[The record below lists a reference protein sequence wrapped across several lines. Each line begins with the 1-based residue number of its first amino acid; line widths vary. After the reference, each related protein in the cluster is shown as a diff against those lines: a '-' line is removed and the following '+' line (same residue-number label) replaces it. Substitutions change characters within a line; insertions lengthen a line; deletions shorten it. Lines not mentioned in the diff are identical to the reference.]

1 MSTLTRRT
9 FNGIK
14 WTATSTITNLI
25 LQLGY
30 TAVMARLLDPVAFGL
45 VAMAN
50 VVLRFGGYFAN
61 MGMSQALI
69 QKETLT
75 QRDIQSAFT
84 SSILL
89 GGLFT
94 VVIYFLA
101 PAIAIVVFKD
111 TEVIPIVRVL
121 SLTFLLSGLSS
132 TSGSLLRRKLNFK
145 PLSIVQIVSFGIYA
159 ALGIFLA
166 LQGYGV
172 WSLVYASLFQ
182 SFFSSAVVY
191 LMVRHSLKPYFK
203 WSVYKPLFAF
213 GGKISIISFLEFIS
227 ISLDT
232 MFIGRY
238 LGSALLGIYNRANMI
253 IQMPLYKLNT
263 SVSGVLFPAF
273 SSLQKER
280 QKLKRVYLSSSSVVA
295 FVFLSL
301 SAGAAV
307 ASESIVLVLLGDEWR
322 EAVPVLRIVAMI
334 VPFKMLSHYGGIICD
349 ATATLN
355 VKLGLEVMYIAALAG
370 VLFLIRNESLNDY
383 ALAILC
389 MEGLKFTVYMFIT
402 KNILGIRMPE
412 YFKAY
417 LPAILSA
424 TIISAAIFITNR
436 MMESLNLSY
445 ALQLT
450 LNMATGSTVLIIVLF
465 LNFNKPVWNELNDKI
480 FSQVRFF
487 DKTMNGLYSK
497 IHK

>member
-1 MSTLTRRT
+1 MSTLTSRT

-84 SSILL
+84 SSIIL

-94 VVIYFLA
+94 LIIYALA
-101 PAIAIVVFKD
+101 PSIAILVFNDPK
-111 TEVIPIVRVL
+111 VIPIVRIL

-132 TSGSLLRRKLNFK
+132 TSSSLLRRKLNFK
-145 PLSIVQIVSFGIYA
+145 PLSIVQIVSFGLYA
-159 ALGIFLA
+159 VIGIFLA
-166 LQGYGV
+166 IKGYGV

-182 SFFSSAVVY
+182 SLFSSVVVY
-191 LMVRHSLKPYFK
+191 LMVRHSLKPYFN
-203 WSVYKPLFAF
+203 WSVYKPLFTF
-213 GGKISIISFLEFIS
+213 GGKISIISFFEFIS

-273 SSLQKER
+273 SSLQNARE
-280 QKLKRVYLSSSSVVA
+280 KLKRVYLSSSSVVA
-295 FVFLSL
+295 FLFLCL

-307 ASESIVLVLLGDEWR
+307 ASESIVLVLLGNEWR
-322 EAVPVLRIVAMI
+322 EAIPVLRIVAMI

-355 VKLGLEVMYIAALAG
+355 VKLVLEILYITALAG
-370 VLFLIRNESLNDY
+370 VLFLIKDSNLIYY
-383 ALAILC
+383 AIAILC
-389 MEGLKFTVYMFIT
+389 MEGLKFVVYLFIT
-402 KNILGIRMPE
+402 KRILGIRMPE
-412 YFKAY
+412 YLKAHT
-417 LPAILSA
+417 PAIFSA
-424 TIISAAIFITNR
+424 IIISGAIYITN
-436 MMESLNLSY
+436 MMTESFNFNDVLKLALNMTTGI
-445 ALQLT
+445 LT
-450 LNMATGSTVLIIVLF
+450 LMVVLF
-465 LNFNKPVWNELNDKI
+465 LSFNKPIWNELNVKI